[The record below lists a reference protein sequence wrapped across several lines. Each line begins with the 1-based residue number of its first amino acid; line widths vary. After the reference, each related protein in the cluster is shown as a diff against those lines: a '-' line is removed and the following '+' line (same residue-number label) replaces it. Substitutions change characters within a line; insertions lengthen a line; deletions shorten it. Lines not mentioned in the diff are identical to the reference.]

1 MELEW
6 LLRSTFF
13 GINTSEEAA
22 AATTRD
28 EMITRSEEQQQYKH
42 EEGNRQRYYKRWRRR
57 QPRYLLIFVALLL
70 LLQNN
75 VRLAEGATATT
86 TSLLLL
92 PITDNESAREN
103 RSATSAA
110 ADAATAASGE
120 SLSVSSALP
129 KLAFR
134 SRDLSSNNETTT
146 SASSSNGNVDGR
158 SEFTDWSDW
167 SVCDRNCM
175 QNRIKKCR
183 APSQCANS
191 LLREERVCTDEDKTG
206 PSCRGQKNSARR
218 KKKRREYHIV
228 QVNDEVR
235 AARKGS
241 RRKHHHHQHHRRKGK
256 NELLQDDDGGGG
268 HRTPQDEYGKWS
280 KWSSCTRSCT
290 TQRLKWCKIPG
301 LCAKDVVR
309 QTAYC
314 YIEGSYCQRWIRRKI
329 HQHYEGNSNAAS
341 GSDTSNLTEDR
352 FADLAGDDGGSSSS
366 SSSNSNL
373 TPASGSATASE
384 DYSNS
389 SPAWKCG
396 VARKSN
402 KLSYFTRII
411 GGRPTL
417 PGSWPWQVAVL
428 NRYGEAFCGGT
439 LVSPRWVLTAAHCVR
454 KRLSVRIGEYN
465 LLIKEGTEIELKI
478 DHSVTHP
485 KYNAHTVDNDIAL
498 LRLPVSLTP
507 SETRGVACLPAP
519 WQELP
524 DDQLCTIIGWGK
536 TNATHTFGTDVL
548 HEARI
553 PIVPDDMCRDVYVDY
568 KITNNMFCAGYRRGR
583 MDSCAGD
590 SGGPLLCRN
599 PARADHPWTIFG
611 ITSFGEG
618 CGKRGK
624 YGIYAKLS
632 NYVHWINKVVRKD
645 SFR

>member
-22 AATTRD
+22 AAATTTRD
-28 EMITRSEEQQQYKH
+28 KMITRSEEQQRQYN
-42 EEGNRQRYYKRWRRR
+42 EEDNRQRYCKRWRRR
-57 QPRYLLIFVALLL
+57 PPRYLLIFVALLLL

-86 TSLLLL
+86 ASLLL

-103 RSATSAA
+103 PSIISA
-110 ADAATAASGE
+110 ADADAAAASGE
-120 SLSVSSALP
+120 SLFVSSALP
-129 KLAFR
+129 KLTFR
-134 SRDLSSNNETTT
+134 SRDSSSNNETTT
-146 SASSSNGNVDGR
+146 TTTTSSSNVDSR

-191 LLREERVCTDEDKTG
+191 LLR
-206 PSCRGQKNSARR
+206 
-218 KKKRREYHIV
+218 
-228 QVNDEVR
+228 VNDEVR

-241 RRKHHHHQHHRRKGK
+241 RRKHHHQQQYHRRKGK
-256 NELLQDDDGGGG
+256 NELLQDDDGGG
-268 HRTPQDEYGKWS
+268 RTPQDEYGKWS

-341 GSDTSNLTEDR
+341 SDTSNLTEDR
-352 FADLAGDDGGSSSS
+352 FADLAGDDGGGS

-373 TPASGSATASE
+373 TPATAASE

-396 VARKSN
+396 VTRKSN

-428 NRYGEAFCGGT
+428 NRYGVRSFLRWHARVSALGPDGRPLRAQAALGAHRRAQSADQRRHGDRAENTDRAGRHVPRRLRRLQDHQQHVLRGLSARPHG
-439 LVSPRWVLTAAHCVR
+439 LVRRRQRRPPA
-454 KRLSVRIGEYN
+454 LSQSRPSRSS
-465 LLIKEGTEIELKI
+465 LDDLRHHEL
-478 DHSVTHP
+478 
-485 KYNAHTVDNDIAL
+485 
-498 LRLPVSLTP
+498 
-507 SETRGVACLPAP
+507 
-519 WQELP
+519 
-524 DDQLCTIIGWGK
+524 
-536 TNATHTFGTDVL
+536 
-548 HEARI
+548 
-553 PIVPDDMCRDVYVDY
+553 
-568 KITNNMFCAGYRRGR
+568 RRGLR
-583 MDSCAGD
+583 Q
-590 SGGPLLCRN
+590 
-599 PARADHPWTIFG
+599 ARQ
-611 ITSFGEG
+611 
-618 CGKRGK
+618 
-624 YGIYAKLS
+624 
-632 NYVHWINKVVRKD
+632 VRHLRQAVQLRALD
-645 SFR
+645 QQSR